1 MRKTLRRETII
12 NMIKTNQ
19 GIREQGIKR
28 NETKNMILCAMFVTL
43 IAVGAF
49 IKIPIP
55 VVPFTLQYLFT
66 MLAGLLL
73 GGKLGALAVCVYILL
88 GLAGVPVFAQGGG
101 IGYIFQPSFGYIIGF
116 AAGAYVTGV
125 IANGKANPGYP
136 RLLAANFIGLGIV
149 YLFGMVYYYM
159 ISKFYLGTP
168 IGFWPLFLYCF
179 LLAVPGDIVLCIFG
193 AVLGKRMIPVCQ
205 KIG

>member
-1 MRKTLRRETII
+1 MRSEK
-12 NMIKTNQ
+12 
-19 GIREQGIKR
+19 
-28 NETKNMILCAMFVTL
+28 TKNMVLCAMFVAL

-73 GGKLGALAVCVYILL
+73 GGKRGCLAVCIYIVL
-88 GLAGVPVFAQGGG
+88 GLVGLPVFAQGGG

-116 AAGAYVTGV
+116 AVGAYVTGM
-125 IANGKANPGYP
+125 IANKKHKPGYK

-149 YLFGMVYYYM
+149 YLFGMVYYYL

-168 IGFWPLFLYCF
+168 IGLWPLFLYCF
-179 LLAVPGDIVLCIFG
+179 ILAVPGDILLCIVG
-193 AVLGKRMIPVCQ
+193 AILGNRLIPLVKEGMVL
-205 KIG
+205 